1 MTWSDV
7 LEGIQA
13 VRPYAGFAFLLA
25 GAGFYFWAIAT
36 GKSRLRD
43 IARKQAR
50 LEHLAH
56 VEASLFRTMEARRN
70 EAYCA
75 LEAVRVHWNNH
86 PGDPGIPLIMAA
98 NAAGLALSQA
108 TKAWQA
114 HLNSTYGV
122 TPAGD
127 DAGVDGDAEAV
138 AVDGAA
144 PPSFT
149 VDLDAEADPAEV
161 PEREQ

>member
-7 LEGIQA
+7 LEGLKA
-13 VRPYAGFAFLLA
+13 VRWYSGLVFLLC
-25 GAGFYFWAIAT
+25 GAGFQWWAIAT

-43 IARKQAR
+43 IARKQER

-75 LEAVRVHWNNH
+75 LEAVCVHWNNH
-86 PGDPGIPLIMAA
+86 PGDPGTPLIMAA

-138 AVDGAA
+138 AVDEAV
-144 PPSFT
+144 PSSFT